1 MSLFRNTDFK
11 TSLLGVIA
19 PLQDVLSYM
28 VYRVDTN
35 GAYAH
40 EVLISISIGY
50 QNGHVLE
57 TIQPDNRS
65 VYPRSTNR
73 DDDDRFGRE
82 RDRTLGLPAHAEKEL
97 LNTVK
102 ALAEL
107 VSSNL
112 RDPDLYVWAT
122 FQDSEF
128 GQTLV
133 KNYVATA
140 NQYSRTTTQIV
151 DSQKR

>member
-1 MSLFRNTDFK
+1 MSLFRNNDFK
-11 TSLLGVIA
+11 ASLLGLIT

-35 GAYAH
+35 GSYAH

-50 QNGHVLE
+50 ENGHVLE
-57 TIQPDNRS
+57 TIQPDKRS
-65 VYPRSTNR
+65 VYPRSANR
-73 DDDDRFGRE
+73 DDDRLGRE
-82 RDRTLGLPAHAEKEL
+82 RDNTLGLPVHAEKEL

-112 RDPDLYVWAT
+112 RNSDLYVWAT

>member
-1 MSLFRNTDFK
+1 MSLFRNNDFK
-11 TSLLGVIA
+11 AYLLGTIT
-19 PLQDVLSYM
+19 PLQDVLSYL
-28 VYRVDTN
+28 VYQVDTN
-35 GAYAH
+35 GSYAH
-40 EVLISISIGY
+40 EVLISISVGY

-57 TIQPDNRS
+57 TIQPDRRS
-65 VYPRSTNR
+65 VFPRSANR
-73 DDDDRFGRE
+73 DDDRFGRE
-82 RDRTLGLPAHAEKEL
+82 RDRTLGLPAHTEKEL

-107 VSSNL
+107 VTSNL
-112 RDPDLYVWAT
+112 RDSDLYVWAT

-140 NQYSRTTTQIV
+140 NRYSRTTTQIV
-151 DSQKR
+151 DSQKH